1 MYLQFFLL
9 RIMIIGLKQSL
20 FACLSSLSIRIAHDL
35 YDLSETFGDLTQLTW
50 SAGKNAVVQDDST
63 LGKNY
68 PYKGCFFQTVCV
80 KAHLYANINLSKKE
94 KSITLARKLA
104 LLASLEPR
112 HHWRVIENDSLLYAD
127 TSSSFFP
134 TLCRISL

>member
-1 MYLQFFLL
+1 MYLQFFWL
-9 RIMIIGLKQSL
+9 RIMIIGLKQSF
-20 FACLSSLSIRIAHDL
+20 FACLSSLSICIAHDV

-80 KAHLYANINLSKKE
+80 KAHLYANISLSK
-94 KSITLARKLA
+94 RKKKA
-104 LLASLEPR
+104 
-112 HHWRVIENDSLLYAD
+112 
-127 TSSSFFP
+127 
-134 TLCRISL
+134 